1 VTAGLSPSESALAA
15 ALLARVLDPEPAA
28 DPIAERILDGAL
40 EQFRDGGL
48 TRTTMDDV
56 ARRAELSRVTIYR
69 RFQNKNAL
77 IEAVLLR
84 ECRRCLAALDDA
96 VGELPHIE
104 QRLVEGFVFALRYA
118 REHPLVGGLL
128 RVEPQVILPFM
139 TVRAELALAA
149 VRGFLAVRLRHARDA
164 GELAEVDIEPVA
176 ELMAR
181 IAASFLLSPYGCIP
195 MRTDDDARAFA
206 QRFLV
211 PLITPR

>member
-1 VTAGLSPSESALAA
+1 MPASSEQVLAA
-15 ALLARVLDPEPAA
+15 SLLARVLAPEPDTDDIGA
-28 DPIAERILDGAL
+28 RILDGAL
-40 EQFRDGGL
+40 EQFRESGM

-56 ARRAELSRVTIYR
+56 ARRAGLSRVTIYR

-84 ECRRCLAALDDA
+84 ECRRCLDALDRA
-96 VGELPHIE
+96 VAGLPGIQE
-104 QRLVEGFVFALRYA
+104 RMVEGYVFALRYA

-139 TVRAELALAA
+139 TVHAEPALTA
-149 VRGFLAVRLRHARDA
+149 VRTFLAMHLRRAQDA
-164 GELAEVDIEPVA
+164 GELAELSDTEPIA

-181 IAASFLLSPYGCIP
+181 IAVSYVISPYGCMP

-206 QRFLV
+206 RRFLV
-211 PLITPR
+211 PLLPRP